1 MIIIGGLL
9 YLNFYLYYC
18 YYTCYFIWFLKKKKD
33 FVTVG
38 PGGNVFW
45 LQILEFRAKRKEGD
59 RADFFVASAKWKI
72 WEGGNDMLLLLCNKC
87 GFAISI
93 ALLLSFKVKNKFSC
107 VF

>member
-1 MIIIGGLL
+1 MIIIGGVIIFKLLPLLLLL
-9 YLNFYLYYC
+9 YVLFYL
-18 YYTCYFIWFLKKKKD
+18 IFLKKKD

-72 WEGGNDMLLLLCNKC
+72 
-87 GFAISI
+87 
-93 ALLLSFKVKNKFSC
+93 
-107 VF
+107 